1 MLCILAIRL
10 LPASPPGSDLGS
22 VADPELK
29 SQLRQQ
35 SLAPARVPTGF
46 HPHAHLHSLGG
57 EIAVELLRFLTVL
70 QSLLSTISS
79 FGIHKRNLLE
89 ARVIIASYNDHCPAP
104 FYPSLH
110 GWFGTTKFTRA
121 WEPALL
127 WNQLHSQPV
136 TERNLVSGS
145 PFLIFSKSERRKSV
159 VCLRAPWAWTSYCR
173 PRRIKIWSHG
183 AGWRGP

>member
-10 LPASPPGSDLGS
+10 LPASPPGSELGS

-57 EIAVELLRFLTVL
+57 EIGVELLRFLTVL
-70 QSLLSTISS
+70 QSLLSTISR

-89 ARVIIASYNDHCPAP
+89 ARVIICSYNDHCPAP
-104 FYPSLH
+104 FYPSLLVGCHHQSLLGH
-110 GWFGTTKFTRA
+110 G
-121 WEPALL
+121 
-127 WNQLHSQPV
+127 S
-136 TERNLVSGS
+136 
-145 PFLIFSKSERRKSV
+145 RR
-159 VCLRAPWAWTSYCR
+159 CYGINITHR
-173 PRRIKIWSHG
+173 P
-183 AGWRGP
+183 GPE